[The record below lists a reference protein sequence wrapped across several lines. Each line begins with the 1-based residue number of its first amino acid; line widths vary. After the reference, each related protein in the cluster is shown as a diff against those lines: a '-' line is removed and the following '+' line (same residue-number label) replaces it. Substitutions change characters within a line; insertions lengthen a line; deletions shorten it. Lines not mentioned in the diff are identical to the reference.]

1 MVDRLVSHQ
10 RTFSVDYDASEMLDA
25 WAQINNAITNVTV
38 LVNDTNLYM
47 NTPCHLMKSS
57 SSKMKKSNRSHSRVT
72 AVLSIVEQ
80 SPSMP
85 RRVKFH
91 SRIGAG
97 DILLVAVG
105 LVPVITEKV
114 DSGISIL

>member
-1 MVDRLVSHQ
+1 MGANQQRHNECHRLSERYESIHEYAMPSNEIKQ
-10 RTFSVDYDASEMLDA
+10 QQNEEKQSVTL
-25 WAQINNAITNVTV
+25 
-38 LVNDTNLYM
+38 
-47 NTPCHLMKSS
+47 
-57 SSKMKKSNRSHSRVT
+57 VT

-105 LVPVITEKV
+105 LVPVITEEV